1 MAIHRATHLA
11 GNANGRTPAWASAGV
26 RGIWQGV
33 VLILGGATLPRCDGT
48 AIFSKGFSPP
58 CASGIGIPRQVPR
71 RIASLAPISRFSAV
85 AFGHPYCFHAL
96 PIRKPTQIPHRA
108 IARYKIVVV
117 LRRANSHPI
126 SRQLLAERLRQRRN
140 LLKGFDAL

>member
-48 AIFSKGFSPP
+48 AIFRKGFSPP
-58 CASGIGIPRQVPR
+58 CASGMRIIHQVLR

-96 PIRKPTQIPHRA
+96 PIRKPNQIPHRA
-108 IARYKIVVV
+108 IAGYKLVVD
-117 LRRANSHPI
+117 LRRAYSHPI
-126 SRQLLAERLRQRRN
+126 SLQLLAASLRPTPN
-140 LLKGFDAL
+140 